1 MKKSPK
7 VLVLLLFVSL
17 ALIIG
22 IVGCAEK
29 KSTGDTAA
37 STTSA
42 PAEKTADKVEPAK
55 EITIRYGMW
64 GSEAEI
70 NAQKENALGAEKVYP
85 GLKIEVAAYPDSA
98 TFWQKL
104 PAEIAA
110 KTAPDVLSLS
120 NEGYYEYVAKGN
132 FVSIDNEIKEAGVD
146 LSKYSDSSKA
156 IWTVDNKL
164 YGIPTVQSVGMFF
177 INTDMWQAAG
187 LKDYPKTWDE
197 VKTAAKALTTKDVYG
212 LVINIHPF
220 HLTNY
225 ALTFGGGWSNGKT
238 INSDANVKALDFIVS
253 MFQDKLATS
262 PKAEGFGWDGEV
274 FANKK
279 AAMTTGGWWYKGFLK
294 GAAPDL
300 KYAVLPMPEGTTKG
314 ATSISTG
321 IVVLKD
327 APDKLSAVKA
337 AAYMAREE
345 ALLNMMDKAG
355 IDPAMTSLSA
365 KYYEANPEFKAT
377 ESIKAFAKD
386 FAYPAE
392 TTKFNDSLQVA
403 MESKILKNDTKTVKE
418 ILDELQ
424 NTFNK

>member
-1 MKKSPK
+1 MKKGLK
-7 VLVLLLFVSL
+7 VLALLLTVSL
-17 ALIIG
+17 IFS
-22 IVGCAEK
+22 IVLTGCGEK
-29 KSTGDTAA
+29 KETGDTTAVA
-37 STTSA
+37 SSA
-42 PAEKTADKVEPAK
+42 PAEKTADQTEPAK

-70 NAQKENALGAEKVYP
+70 NAQKENAKGSENVYP

-110 KTAPDVLSLS
+110 KTAPDLLSLS

-132 FVSIDNEIKEAGVD
+132 FVPIDNEVKEAGID

-156 IWTVDNKL
+156 IWTVDGKL

-197 VKTAAKALTTKDVYG
+197 VRTAAKALTNKDTYG

-220 HLTNY
+220 HMTNY

-238 INSDANVKALDFIVS
+238 INSDANVKALDLIVS
-253 MFQDKLATS
+253 MFQEKIATS

-279 AAMTTGGWWYKGFLK
+279 GAMTTGGWWYKGFLK

-300 KYAVLPMPEGTTKG
+300 KYAVIPMPKGTTDG

-327 APDKLSAVKA
+327 SPDKLSAVKA

-345 ALLNMMDKAG
+345 ALANMMDKAG
-355 IDPAMTSLSA
+355 IDPAITSLAA

-377 ESIKAFAKD
+377 EPSKAFAKD

-392 TTKFNDSLQVA
+392 TTKFTDSLQAA
-403 MESKILKNDTKTVKE
+403 MEAKILKNDPKTVKQ

-424 NTFNK
+424 AQFNK

>member
-1 MKKSPK
+1 
-7 VLVLLLFVSL
+7 
-17 ALIIG
+17 
-22 IVGCAEK
+22 
-29 KSTGDTAA
+29 
-37 STTSA
+37 
-42 PAEKTADKVEPAK
+42 
-55 EITIRYGMW
+55 MW

-70 NAQKENALGAEKVYP
+70 NAQKENAQGAEKIYP

-120 NEGYYEYVAKGN
+120 NEGYFEYVAKGS
-132 FVSIDNEIKEAGVD
+132 FIPIDNEIKESGID
-146 LSKYSDSSKA
+146 MSIYSDSSKA

-187 LKDYPKTWDE
+187 LKEYPKTWDE

-212 LVINIHPF
+212 LCINIHPF
-220 HLTNY
+220 HFTNY

-253 MFQDKLATS
+253 MFQEKLATS

-279 AAMTTGGWWYKGFLK
+279 AAMTTGGWWYKGFLS

-300 KYAVLPMPEGTTKG
+300 KYAVLPMPAGTTKG
-314 ATSISTG
+314 CTSISTG
-321 IVVLKD
+321 IVLLKD

-337 AAYMAREE
+337 AEYMAREE
-345 ALLNMMDKAG
+345 ALLNMMNKAG
-355 IDPAMTSLSA
+355 IDPAITSLSA
-365 KYYEANPEFKAT
+365 KYYEANPEFKTT
-377 ESIKAFAKD
+377 EPMKEFAKD

-392 TTKFNDSLQVA
+392 TTKFCDGIQVA
-403 MESKILKNDTKTVKE
+403 METKILKNDAKTVKE

>member
-1 MKKSPK
+1 MKKGLK
-7 VLVLLLFVSL
+7 VLAIMLAVSL
-17 ALIIG
+17 VLGIG
-22 IVGCAEK
+22 LVGCGEAK
-29 KSTGDTAA
+29 DTGDNTA
-37 STTSA
+37 STPPA
-42 PAEKTADKVEPAK
+42 PVKKTVEEAEPVK
-55 EITIRYGMW
+55 EVTIRYGMW

-70 NAQKENALGAEKVYP
+70 KAQKENANGAEKVYP

-132 FVSIDNEIKEAGVD
+132 FVPIDNEIKEAGVD
-146 LSKYSDSSKA
+146 LGKYSDSSKA

-177 INTDMWQAAG
+177 INTEMWQAAG

-212 LVINIHPF
+212 LCINIHPF
-220 HLTNY
+220 HFTNY

-238 INSDANVKALDFIVS
+238 INADANVKALDFIVS
-253 MFQDKLATS
+253 MFQEKLATS

-327 APDKLSAVKA
+327 APDKVSAVKA

-345 ALLNMMDKAG
+345 ALINMMDKAG

-365 KYYEANPEFKAT
+365 KYYEANPEFKTT
-377 ESIKAFAKD
+377 EPIKAFAKD

-392 TTKFNDSLQVA
+392 TTKFCDGIQVA
-403 MESKILKNDTKTVKE
+403 MESKILKNDEKTVKE